1 MFRPINAIF
10 GSKNA
15 QKIYPEK
22 TAEKPESV
30 SQRSNTTSTS
40 MSSLSTIDN
49 NLRDI
54 HQIDIHY
61 ADADAN
67 AYSDPCNA
75 IYTRCKDSSA
85 YDSLRC
91 KS

>member
-10 GSKNA
+10 GSKNK

-22 TAEKPESV
+22 TAEKPETA
-30 SQRSNTTSTS
+30 SQRSNATFTS

-49 NLRDI
+49 NLLDI
-54 HQIDIHY
+54 HQVSIHY
-61 ADADAN
+61 EN
-67 AYSDPCNA
+67 KNTYSDPCNA

-85 YDSLRC
+85 YDLLR
-91 KS
+91 

>member
-10 GSKNA
+10 GSKNT

-22 TAEKPESV
+22 TAEKPETA
-30 SQRSNTTSTS
+30 SQRSNATSTS
-40 MSSLSTIDN
+40 MSSLSSVDN

-54 HQIDIHY
+54 HQIAIHCE
-61 ADADAN
+61 DEN
-67 AYSDPCNA
+67 TYSDPCNA